1 VSSTASDLGVEYRFR
16 SWWKVASD
24 LGVEYR
30 KRLIDILP
38 EFNTCRTNPVEGEN
52 NAASGSNIR
61 YTDPPIAF
69 LRWIER
75 VSSVT
80 NQRLLD
86 RSRLRMSRL
95 SLTAIG
101 IRVDVNSKQFI
112 HLSVSGHDLQEIDGN
127 EVCLV
132 SISAGPNRY
141 ACSVTVLG
149 STCTCVKSEMLL
161 ALCRHQRFAIEEY
174 CIRNGLVFKDR
185 DDESALDDFNTN
197 NFPTCFLLTQAEPF
211 EPVSLRS
218 SYALDQPIA
227 YQYPIQ
233 SWCHLDTEM
242 PRTVQSNDIDQTVNK
257 DQPTCDHL
265 RHNVHHNVHAG
276 LAPAPPFSLRW

>member
-1 VSSTASDLGVEYRFR
+1 MLIRNNSYTYRFP
-16 SWWKVASD
+16 AMT
-24 LGVEYR
+24 YR
-30 KRLIDILP
+30 KLTETKYAWSPFWQGLTITP
-38 EFNTCRTNPVEGEN
+38 
-52 NAASGSNIR
+52 A
-61 YTDPPIAF
+61 
-69 LRWIER
+69 
-75 VSSVT
+75 
-80 NQRLLD
+80 
-86 RSRLRMSRL
+86 L
-95 SLTAIG
+95 SLYWDQLAPASNQKCYLRCAAI
-101 IRVDVNSKQFI
+101 K
-112 HLSVSGHDLQEIDGN
+112 DLP
-127 EVCLV
+127 
-132 SISAGPNRY
+132 SR
-141 ACSVTVLG
+141 
-149 STCTCVKSEMLL
+149 ST
-161 ALCRHQRFAIEEY
+161 H

-257 DQPTCDHL
+257 DQPTCGHL
-265 RHNVHHNVHAG
+265 RQNVHHNVRAG